1 MTEPGS
7 DSRKA
12 MPLIMYSSSSRI
24 FDVNPKA
31 IDYLKTLPAPIG
43 IVSVAGRYRTG
54 KSYLLNRVFLNQRS
68 GFSVG
73 PTVNPC
79 TKGL

>member
-7 DSRKA
+7 IKKA
-12 MPLIMYSSSSRI
+12 IPLISYSSSTRI
-24 FDVNPKA
+24 FDINQEA
-31 IDYLKTLPAPIG
+31 IEFLKTLSGPIG
-43 IVSVAGRYRTG
+43 VVSVAGRYRTG
-54 KSYLLNRVFLNQRS
+54 KSYLLNRVFLNRQS